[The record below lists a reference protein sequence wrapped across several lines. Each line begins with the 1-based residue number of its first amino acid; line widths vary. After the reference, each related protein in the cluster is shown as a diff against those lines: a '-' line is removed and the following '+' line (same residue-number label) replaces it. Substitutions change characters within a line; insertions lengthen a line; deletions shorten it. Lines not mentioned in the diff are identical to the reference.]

1 MEDENTGSD
10 ATVETPE
17 VQPGTQVDAK
27 DGGETTTPEEVAQV
41 LKGAGI
47 DLPKESETEE
57 ENAEEDAD
65 AQETESDNESDAE
78 ESTDGDTDTTNSVEE
93 DGTDK
98 VVEADTTTNTQ
109 DFTLQVED
117 ASGVTHKIEK
127 IEDLPEDFEPK
138 NNRQIIEIISNLQKL
153 EGDKAKYETEQAE
166 AAKTAEIAER
176 STKIQ
181 EGWQDEIKQLQADK
195 RIPTTTKGVDNERVS
210 EVYEFMKTEN
220 DNRMKAGRPTIGSF
234 EDALDK
240 LENKE
245 AREAKVEKA
254 KDDKETARKNG
265 GLVGGSSAPSS
276 TQAPVYKSG
285 TARNANEA
293 IRKMG
298 LIS

>member
-1 MEDENTGSD
+1 MGDVDTGSD
-10 ATVETPE
+10 APETPE

-47 DLPKESETEE
+47 DLPKEGETKDESEESDTGDESDSEVASEDNEEAGDSDDQADSETS
-57 ENAEEDAD
+57 EDLD
-65 AQETESDNESDAE
+65 TSEVDTSTTETTGEVNP
-78 ESTDGDTDTTNSVEE
+78 
-93 DGTDK
+93 
-98 VVEADTTTNTQ
+98 

-153 EGDKAKYETEQAE
+153 EGDKAKYEADRTKAAE
-166 AAKTAEIAER
+166 EAEHAKSVET
-176 STKIQ
+176 IQ
-181 EGWQDEIKQLQADK
+181 EGWK
-195 RIPTTTKGVDNERVS
+195 S
-210 EVYEFMKTEN
+210 EFKDLNVN
-220 DNRMKAGRPTIGSF
+220 D
-234 EDALDK
+234 
-240 LENKE
+240 E
-245 AREAKVEKA
+245 ARREEVMQYMTKENNQRQKEGKPLIRTVEHALLGLEKQETKETADEKKKA
-254 KDDKETARKNG
+254 DKETARKNG